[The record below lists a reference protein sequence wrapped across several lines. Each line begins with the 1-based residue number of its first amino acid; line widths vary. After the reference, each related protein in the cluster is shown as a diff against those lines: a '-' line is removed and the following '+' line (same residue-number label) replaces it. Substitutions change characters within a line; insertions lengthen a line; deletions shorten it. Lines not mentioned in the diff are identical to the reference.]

1 MIIISQSSNTQAS
14 SNIKL
19 TDSQNENQD
28 NDDDISYTE
37 EGSADEMKDD
47 LQILLSDERNDLYF
61 KVNQYSNKNE
71 RKNYKWKYPFTP

>member
-1 MIIISQSSNTQAS
+1 
-14 SNIKL
+14 
-19 TDSQNENQD
+19 
-28 NDDDISYTE
+28 
-37 EGSADEMKDD
+37 MKDD